1 MTAPTQTKTQT
12 PTHEALT
19 ARELRDAFGAFA
31 TGVTVITA
39 VRPDG
44 TPVGAT
50 ANSFTSV
57 SLDPPLILWC
67 LSAQSA
73 SLTAFAP
80 DSPFAVH
87 VLSHEHRDLA
97 IHFAHRGR
105 EKFEVDPHWHR
116 APAPPRIAG
125 ALCRLDCRVRSL
137 LPGGDHQIIVGEVMS
152 IERRDGAPLVFH
164 AGRFGRFVSDLG
176 PDAAA
181 AWSSLHGE
189 WL

>member
-1 MTAPTQTKTQT
+1 VNVEPLTHKTFT
-12 PTHEALT
+12 S
-19 ARELRDAFGAFA
+19 RELRDAFGTFA
-31 TGVTVITA
+31 TGVTVVTA

-44 TPVGAT
+44 IPVGTT

-57 SLDPPLILWC
+57 SLDPPLVLWC

-73 SLTAFAP
+73 SLTAFGQG
-80 DSPFAVH
+80 SPFSVH
-87 VLSHEHRDLA
+87 VLSHEQRDLA
-97 IHFAHRGR
+97 LHFARGGR

-116 APAPPRIAG
+116 APQPPHIAG
-125 ALCRLDCRVRSL
+125 ALCRMNCRVQSL
-137 LPGGDHQIIVGEVMS
+137 FPAGDHRIIIGEVLS
-152 IERRDGAPLVFH
+152 IDRHDSAPLIFH

-181 AWSSLHGE
+181 AWRSLHGE